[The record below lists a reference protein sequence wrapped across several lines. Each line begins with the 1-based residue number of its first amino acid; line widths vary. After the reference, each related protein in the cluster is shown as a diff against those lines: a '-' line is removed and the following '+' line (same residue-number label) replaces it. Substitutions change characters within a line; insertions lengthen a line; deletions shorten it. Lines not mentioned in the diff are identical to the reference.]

1 MGKIF
6 PELANLA
13 RMSSYKILL
22 HRGELVTEQVLKPGL
37 MLVLSGF
44 VKLVMLSHRGQ
55 KLTVDILTEGDIL
68 GEWTLTQT
76 QGFPVYAVALTDC
89 ELSVLNHVVRGDPKL
104 IKTINAELIDIAELR
119 SQHLITVL
127 DTLAFKTVVSGLAGT
142 LLRLAKTS
150 GGPFIEL
157 PLNQE
162 NIGYLIGTSRSNIT
176 STLQMLKNR
185 GLITYGHHWLKLLD
199 QKTLVC
205 LATQFKNRCQQ
216 SGGQLE
222 QSLASGSRVFE
233 QRLEAGAPAVRAG
246 GFYVVHYGVVG
257 LYAKLRNGY
266 LLGLGVRCEGGRF
279 GWKGD
284 SAGHLYVKALG
295 CPASVGGLPLNPK
308 TASTESLRQSI
319 QAALRQTD
327 TIGRWLAGHV
337 LESAETRIA
346 RLLIEL
352 VGRSATPIEGGLEIG
367 LKITHNLIAEFVGA
381 ARESVTL
388 ALNQLKHQRII
399 DSRRYRIVIT
409 DLPRLKEVAHWNE

>member
-150 GGPFIEL
+150 GGPFIKL

-199 QKTLVC
+199 QKALVC
-205 LATQFKNRCQQ
+205 LATQFKNR
-216 SGGQLE
+216 
-222 QSLASGSRVFE
+222 
-233 QRLEAGAPAVRAG
+233 
-246 GFYVVHYGVVG
+246 
-257 LYAKLRNGY
+257 
-266 LLGLGVRCEGGRF
+266 
-279 GWKGD
+279 
-284 SAGHLYVKALG
+284 
-295 CPASVGGLPLNPK
+295 
-308 TASTESLRQSI
+308 
-319 QAALRQTD
+319 
-327 TIGRWLAGHV
+327 
-337 LESAETRIA
+337 
-346 RLLIEL
+346 
-352 VGRSATPIEGGLEIG
+352 
-367 LKITHNLIAEFVGA
+367 EFLD
-381 ARESVTL
+381 R
-388 ALNQLKHQRII
+388 K
-399 DSRRYRIVIT
+399 
-409 DLPRLKEVAHWNE
+409 